1 MGGLS
6 KFKDLLDGVSKL
18 LITYLGIPLGA
29 DPRKAQ
35 TWKPVIDKVENLF
48 HMPKKVANRII
59 QLQRR
64 FFWGKKEGEK
74 GGCLISWETIQKP
87 RSQGGLGVD
96 DILIKNASLLFKWW
110 WRFADNR
117 RTLWKEIVESNHD
130 TTHLEDFLRMNNK
143 NRSCVWGQIT
153 DFRSFSK
160 EKQDLVR
167 ELGIWV
173 NGEWRWAFNWRRN
186 LFAWEEESF
195 RDLISIV
202 NLTKLYENVNDR
214 RVWSSD
220 LSNSFSVSNF
230 GLQVTKITEDE
241 SSPQAQGR
249 LTWRNI
255 APPRAQLQVWFLLQG
270 KINTK
275 ERLFRLGA
283 ARIEDDRCILCKEE
297 T

>member
-1 MGGLS
+1 MSLWKARSLS
-6 KFKDLLDGVSKL
+6 KAGRLV
-18 LITYLGIPLGA
+18 LIKSVLNSIPMYYLS
-29 DPRKAQ
+29 
-35 TWKPVIDKVENLF
+35 LF

-160 EKQDLVR
+160 EVQEVASK
-167 ELGIWV
+167 GIRMKID
-173 NGEWRWAFNWRRN
+173 NGAHTRFWLDNWAGLNSLR
-186 LFAWEEESF
+186 LSF
-195 RDLISIV
+195 
-202 NLTKLYENVNDR
+202 
-214 RVWSSD
+214 
-220 LSNSFSVSNF
+220 
-230 GLQVTKITEDE
+230 
-241 SSPQAQGR
+241 P
-249 LTWRNI
+249 
-255 APPRAQLQVWFLLQG
+255 
-270 KINTK
+270 
-275 ERLFRLGA
+275 RLFMLS
-283 ARIEDDRCILCKEE
+283 